1 VKIQLQTILKK
12 KNMQNFY
19 KINNITENDFISDC
33 YEVLNIY
40 SRDYLFSDYNNEILL
55 YYNSY
60 ITKTIV
66 KYMKERID
74 IDINGDN
81 DSINPSPKMVII
93 SGQNTTLSA
102 QELFFIKYFNE
113 SESFIF
119 PIYGSQISLEL
130 SRKEVNE
137 SARKNLNYSD
147 YTISE
152 YFNDRL
158 VFSMNFSGFLE
169 KIYFW
174 EDYEI
179 NAFCHLKEEEKND
192 NAKILAI
199 IILVILIVILC
210 IIIIILIKKKEKRK

>member
-1 VKIQLQTILKK
+1 
-12 KNMQNFY
+12 MQNFY